1 MNKTLLIKALLYPIG
16 LLFTF
21 CVMGEEKM
29 SAITGIFHFN
39 DEPISTEYSK
49 GLMGCLQKYPAD
61 DVQIWYKENVFFGC
75 HAQWITP
82 ESISEQLPFY
92 DSKRQLAIT
101 ADAIIDNRDEL
112 FERLQVDYADRKS
125 MTDSKLILLSYQKW
139 GEEAPKY
146 LVGDFAFI
154 IWDKRNR
161 KLFGARDFSGSRTL
175 YFYRD
180 QCRFA
185 FCTLIKPLFT
195 LPYIEK
201 KLNEQWFAEF
211 LAIPVN
217 FESVDPS
224 LTVYKHI
231 EQIPPSHTISV
242 TEEGVTLS
250 RYCTL
255 VAGDKLQ
262 LKSNEEYEEAFR
274 EVYQRAI
281 RARLRTHHQVGAHL
295 SGGLDSGSVVSFAAR
310 DLRAEKK
317 QLHTFSY
324 VPVEGFVDWTHK
336 GRVADERPF
345 IQSTVQ
351 HVGNIK
357 DYYLDFAGRSPLSEV
372 DDWLETLEM
381 PYKFFE
387 NTFWLKG
394 VYEQAYQQ
402 GIGVL
407 LSGQRGNW
415 TVSWG
420 PVLDY
425 QAMLLKKLHWFR
437 FFRELHLYS
446 RNLGVK
452 KSRVFEV
459 VRKKAFP
466 SLNRLFSLE
475 EENLFP
481 IIINPEFAK
490 KMNVAEKLKEHDID
504 MTGSATSNAYE
515 MKKQQ
520 FEQLYYWSINGTY
533 ETKLSLRYALWNRDP
548 TNDLRMIQF
557 CLSVPEEQYVQNG
570 LDRSLIRRATKNYL
584 PDKVRLNQR
593 VRGVQGADGV
603 CRMAPSWNQFIE
615 ELQQLSMDPIISE
628 FLDIGVIK
636 AAILK
641 IQKEPRPEYAFDL
654 DFRIL
659 MRSLIV
665 YRFIKK
671 FN

>member
-1 MNKTLLIKALLYPIG
+1 
-16 LLFTF
+16 
-21 CVMGEEKM
+21 M
-29 SAITGIFHFN
+29 SAITGILHFN
-39 DEPISTEYSK
+39 DEPISIEHGTR
-49 GLMGCLQKYPAD
+49 LMKDLQKYPAD
-61 DVQIWYKENVFFGC
+61 DVQIWHKDNVFLGC

-82 ESISEQLPFY
+82 ESIGEQMPFY
-92 DSKRQLAIT
+92 DYERQLAIT

-112 FERLQVDYADRKS
+112 FERLQVDYADRKR
-125 MTDSKLILLSYQKW
+125 MTDSELILLSYQKW
-139 GEEAPKY
+139 GEETPKY
-146 LVGDFAFI
+146 LVGDFAFM
-154 IWDKRNR
+154 IWDERNR

-175 YFYRD
+175 YFYRG
-180 QCRFA
+180 QQRFA

-201 KLNEQWFAEF
+201 ALNEQWLAEF

-231 EQIPPSHTISV
+231 EQVPPSHIISV
-242 TEEGVTLS
+242 KDGRVTLL
-250 RYCTL
+250 RYYTP
-255 VAGDKLQ
+255 VAGEMLR

-274 EVYQRAI
+274 EVYQSAVK
-281 RARLRTHHQVGAHL
+281 ARLRTHHQVGAHL
-295 SGGLDSGSVVSFAAR
+295 SGGLDSGSVVSFASG
-310 DLRAEKK
+310 DLRKENKK
-317 QLHTFSY
+317 LHTFSY
-324 VPVEGFVDWTHK
+324 VPVDGFVDWTHK

-357 DYYLDFAGRSPLSEV
+357 DHYLDFAGRSPLSEV

-394 VYEQAYQQ
+394 VYEEAHQQ

-425 QAMLLKKLHWFR
+425 QAMLLKRLRWIR

-446 RNLGVK
+446 RNIGVK
-452 KSRVFEV
+452 KSRVFAV

-466 SLNRLFSLE
+466 FLNQVFSSE
-475 EENLFP
+475 EQSLFP
-481 IIINPEFAK
+481 VIINPEFAK
-490 KMNVAEKLKEHDID
+490 KMNVLDKLKEHDID
-504 MTGSATSNAYE
+504 ITGSSISTAYE
-515 MKKQQ
+515 MKQQQ

-533 ETKLSLRYALWNRDP
+533 GTKLSLRYSLWDRDP

-570 LDRSLIRRATKNYL
+570 LDRALIRRATKNYL
-584 PDKVRLNQR
+584 PDRVRLNQR

-603 CRMAPSWNQFIE
+603 YRMAPAWNKFIE
-615 ELQQLSMDPIISE
+615 ELQQLSTDPIISE
-628 FLDIGVIK
+628 FLNVEVIK

-641 IQKEPRPEYAFDL
+641 IREEPRPEYAFDL

-665 YRFIKK
+665 HRFIKN
-671 FN
+671 FT

>member
-1 MNKTLLIKALLYPIG
+1 
-16 LLFTF
+16 
-21 CVMGEEKM
+21 M
-29 SAITGIFHFN
+29 SAITGILHFN
-39 DEPISTEYSK
+39 DEPISIEH
-49 GLMGCLQKYPAD
+49 GIRLMKDLQKYPAD
-61 DVQIWYKENVFFGC
+61 DVQIWHKDNVFLGC

-82 ESISEQLPFY
+82 ESIGEQLPFY
-92 DSKRQLAIT
+92 DYERQLSIT

-112 FERLQVDYADRKS
+112 FERLQVDYADRKR
-125 MTDSKLILLSYQKW
+125 MTDSELILLSYQKW
-139 GEEAPKY
+139 GEETPKY
-146 LVGDFAFI
+146 LVGDFAFM
-154 IWDKRNR
+154 IWDEKNR

-175 YFYRD
+175 YFYRG
-180 QCRFA
+180 QQRFA

-201 KLNEQWFAEF
+201 ALNEQWLAEF

-231 EQIPPSHTISV
+231 EQVPPSHIISV
-242 TEEGVTLS
+242 KDGRVTLL
-250 RYCTL
+250 RYYTP
-255 VAGDKLQ
+255 VAGEMLR

-274 EVYQRAI
+274 EVYQSAVK
-281 RARLRTHHQVGAHL
+281 ARLRTHHQVGAHL
-295 SGGLDSGSVVSFAAR
+295 SGGLDSGSVVSFASG
-310 DLRAEKK
+310 DLRKENKK
-317 QLHTFSY
+317 LHTFSY

-357 DYYLDFAGRSPLSEV
+357 DHYLDFAGRSPLSEV

-394 VYEQAYQQ
+394 VYEEAHQQ

-425 QAMLLKKLHWFR
+425 QAMLLKRLRWIR

-446 RNLGVK
+446 RNIGVK
-452 KSRVFEV
+452 KSRVFAV

-466 SLNRLFSLE
+466 FLNQVFSSE
-475 EENLFP
+475 EQCLFP
-481 IIINPEFAK
+481 VIINPEFAK
-490 KMNVAEKLKEHDID
+490 KMNVLDKLKEHDID
-504 MTGSATSNAYE
+504 MTGSSISTAYD
-515 MKKQQ
+515 MKQKQ

-533 ETKLSLRYALWNRDP
+533 GTKLSLRYSLWDRDP

-557 CLSVPEEQYVQNG
+557 CLSVPEEQYVQSG
-570 LDRSLIRRATKNYL
+570 LDRALIRRATKNYL

-603 CRMAPSWNQFIE
+603 YRMAPAWNKFIE
-615 ELQQLSMDPIISE
+615 ELQQLSTDPIISE
-628 FLDIGVIK
+628 FLNVEVIK
-636 AAILK
+636 AAILR
-641 IQKEPRPEYAFDL
+641 IREEPRPEYAFDL

-665 YRFIKK
+665 HRFIKN
-671 FN
+671 FT

>member
-1 MNKTLLIKALLYPIG
+1 
-16 LLFTF
+16 
-21 CVMGEEKM
+21 M

-39 DEPISTEYSK
+39 DGPISIERGRELMK
-49 GLMGCLQKYPAD
+49 GLQKYPAD
-61 DVQIWYKENVFFGC
+61 DVQIWHKDHIFLGC

-82 ESISEQLPFY
+82 ESIGEQLPFY
-92 DSKRQLAIT
+92 DSERKLAIT
-101 ADAIIDNRDEL
+101 ADAIIDNREEL
-112 FERLQVDYADRKS
+112 FESLQVDYADRKR
-125 MTDSKLILLSYQKW
+125 MTDSELILLTYQKW
-139 GEEAPKY
+139 QEEAPKH
-146 LVGDFAFI
+146 LIGDFAFM
-154 IWDKRNR
+154 IWDERNR

-180 QCRFA
+180 QQRFA
-185 FCTLIKPLFT
+185 FCTLIKPLFS

-201 KLNEQWFAEF
+201 RLNEQWLAEF

-231 EQIPPSHTISV
+231 EQIPPSHTILV
-242 TEEGVTLS
+242 TEERVILS

-255 VAGDKLQ
+255 VAGDKLR

-281 RARLRTHHQVGAHL
+281 KARLRTHHQVGAHL

-310 DLRAEKK
+310 DLCAEKK
-317 QLHTFSY
+317 KLYTFSY
-324 VPVEGFVDWTHK
+324 VPIEGFVDWTHR

-357 DYYLDFAGRSPLSEV
+357 DHYLDFSERSPLSEI

-394 VYEQAYQQ
+394 VYEEAKKN

-420 PVLDY
+420 PFLDY
-425 QAMLLKKLHWFR
+425 QVMLLKRLQWMR

-446 RNLGVK
+446 RNIGVK

-466 SLNRLFSLE
+466 YLNRIFSPGE
-475 EENLFP
+475 EYIFP
-481 IIINPEFAK
+481 VIINPQFAK
-490 KMNVAEKLKEHDID
+490 KMNVVEKLKEHGID
-504 MTGSATSNAYE
+504 MTGVSITNAYD

-533 ETKLSLRYALWNRDP
+533 ETKLSLRNSLWNRDP

-570 LDRSLIRRATKNYL
+570 LDRSLIRRATKGYL

-603 CRMAPSWNQFIE
+603 CRMASSWNQFIE
-615 ELQQLSMDPIISE
+615 ELQQLSRDPIIS
-628 FLDIGVIK
+628 DILNVEVIK
-636 AAILK
+636 TAIIK
-641 IQKEPRPEYAFDL
+641 IQQGPRPEYAFDL

-665 YRFIKK
+665 YRFIK
-671 FN
+671 NLN